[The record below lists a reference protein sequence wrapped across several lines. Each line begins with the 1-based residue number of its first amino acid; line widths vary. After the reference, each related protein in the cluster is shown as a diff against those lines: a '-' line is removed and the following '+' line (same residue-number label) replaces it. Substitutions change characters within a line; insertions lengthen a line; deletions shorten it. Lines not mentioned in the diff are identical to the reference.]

1 MDRFRGRIVHPQHW
15 PQDLDY
21 SDKRVVVIGSG
32 ATAVTLVPELAKR
45 AAHVTM
51 LQRSPTYIISVPD
64 RDPIAESLRKLF
76 SNRTAYAMTRLKN
89 VTFGM
94 AFYQFCRRFPHAAK
108 RFFVGQMEKQ
118 VGHKADVKKHFTPRY
133 NPWDQRVCLGPNGDI
148 FETICAGRASVMT
161 DEIET
166 FSETGLKLKS
176 GESLDA
182 DVIVTATGFT
192 LKFLGGLSLEVDGQR
207 VMPSECITYKGMML
221 GEVPNLAY
229 AIGYTNASW
238 TLKCDLACEYVCRL
252 LKHMDEGGFTQCRP
266 RLNDARVEKEP
277 LLDFSS
283 GYVKR
288 SANELP
294 QQGSRVPW
302 RLYQNYALDRLLLH
316 HAKLEDGAMEF
327 SR

>member
-1 MDRFRGRIVHPQHW
+1 MFFYWFSKRNPRRVRRAILAGVRAHLGP
-15 PQDLDY
+15 DY
-21 SDKRVVVIGSG
+21 D
-32 ATAVTLVPELAKR
+32 
-45 AAHVTM
+45 
-51 LQRSPTYIISVPD
+51 
-64 RDPIAESLRKLF
+64 
-76 SNRTAYAMTRLKN
+76 
-89 VTFGM
+89 
-94 AFYQFCRRFPHAAK
+94 
-108 RFFVGQMEKQ
+108 VGT
-118 VGHKADVKKHFTPRY
+118 HFAPSY
-133 NPWDQRVCLGPNGDI
+133 KPWDQRICLVPNGDLFTAI
-148 FETICAGRASVMT
+148 RDGRATVVT
-161 DEIET
+161 DHIET
-166 FSETGLKLKS
+166 FTETGLKLRS
-176 GESLDA
+176 GTELAA
-182 DVIVTATGFT
+182 DLIVTATGLE
-192 LKFLGGLSLEVDGQR
+192 LKVLGGVELEVDGQR
-207 VMPSECITYKGMML
+207 IDLAKTMTYKGMMYS
-221 GEVPNLAY
+221 GVPNLASCV
-229 AIGYTNASW
+229 GYTNASW